1 MLLGMVLD
9 EIQRKIILF
18 SDLVKMNGLLMKLQ
32 LDFLEDLYLVL
43 RVDSPLVEQLVPPG
57 IQAPLKHI
65 R

>member
-1 MLLGMVLD
+1 MVLD

-18 SDLVKMNGLLMKLQ
+18 LDLVRMSGLLMKLQ
-32 LDFLEDLYLVL
+32 LDFLEDHYLAL
-43 RVDSPLVEQLVPPG
+43 KGDLLLVEQLVLPG